1 MTKGPAFFAYDNGV
15 PKNRLGLDDAEAL
28 LSIERDLTFTR
39 MLEIRNGTAPSATRS
54 GRFDLDHLRAIH
66 QHIFQDI
73 YEWAGTTRN
82 QPMQIEGQ
90 PVQAAPLIHKDDGR
104 TPVPFVPS
112 TQVDRSMSATF
123 LQLQQQDHLRGL
135 PRSEFADRAALTF
148 SEINRAHPFME
159 GNGRTQ
165 REFMLQLAEGAG
177 HSLNFDVVSAERMS
191 IVSLEAR
198 MGDVSGM
205 QRLFQEISD
214 PQRVA
219 ALDRAQGFLD
229 QEQVNWQEMYMATAT
244 PGREYSGPVAL
255 SSPELVV
262 MRSGGDVIVAQTRD
276 VALEEGPPSG
286 TVHFTATGYGPSSQD
301 AEGQGRTRQID
312 LDHLDL

>member
-1 MTKGPAFFAYDNGV
+1 MTRGPAFFSYDNGV

-28 LSIERDLTFTR
+28 SFIERDTTFTR
-39 MLEIRNGTAPSATRS
+39 MLEIRNGTAPEATRS

-90 PVQAAPLIHKDDGR
+90 QVQAAPLIHKDDGR

-112 TQVDRSMSATF
+112 NQVDRSLKATF

-135 PRSEFADRAALTF
+135 PRAEFADRAALAF
-148 SEINRAHPFME
+148 SEINNAHPFME

-165 REFMLQLAEGAG
+165 REFMLQLAGQAG
-177 HSLNFDVVSAERMS
+177 HPLNFDVVSAERMS

-198 MGDVSGM
+198 MGDLSGM

-214 PQRVA
+214 SQRVA
-219 ALDRAQGFLD
+219 ALDKAQGFLD
-229 QEQVNWQEMYMATAT
+229 QERVNWQEMYIATAT

-255 SSPELVV
+255 SSPEVVV

-286 TVHFTATGYGPSSQD
+286 TVHFTATDYGPPDQD
-301 AEGQGRTRQID
+301 GEGQGRIRQID
-312 LDHLDL
+312 LDL

>member
-1 MTKGPAFFAYDNGV
+1 MTKGPEFFYYDDGV

-28 LSIERDLTFTR
+28 SLIERDTTFTR
-39 MLEIRNGTAPSATRS
+39 MLEIRNGTAPEATRS

-66 QHIFQDI
+66 QYTFQDI

-90 PVQAAPLIHKDDGR
+90 QVRVAPLIHKDDGL

-112 TQVDRSMSATF
+112 NQVDRSLNATF

-135 PRSEFADRAALTF
+135 PRSEFADRAARTF
-148 SEINRAHPFME
+148 SEINHAHPFME

-165 REFMLQLAEGAG
+165 REFMLQLAARAG
-177 HSLNFDVVSAERMS
+177 HPLNFDVVSAERMS

-205 QRLFQEISD
+205 GRLFQEISD

-219 ALDRAQGFLD
+219 ALDKAQGFLD
-229 QEQVNWQEMYMATAT
+229 QERVNWQKMYIATAT
-244 PGREYSGPVAL
+244 PGREYGGQVAL
-255 SSPELVV
+255 SSPEVV
-262 MRSGGDVIVAQTRD
+262 VLRSNGDVIVAQTRD
-276 VALEEGPPSG
+276 VALEGGPSG
-286 TVHFTATGYGPSSQD
+286 TVHFTATEYASSSQD

-312 LDHLDL
+312 LDL

>member
-1 MTKGPAFFAYDNGV
+1 MTKGPAFFFYDNGV

-28 LSIERDLTFTR
+28 SLIERDLTVTR
-39 MLEIRNGTAPSATRS
+39 MLEIRNGTAPDTTRS

-90 PVQAAPLIHKDDGR
+90 QVRAAPLIHKDDGL

-112 TQVDRSMSATF
+112 NQVDRSLKATL

-135 PRSEFADRAALTF
+135 PRSEFADRAARTF
-148 SEINRAHPFME
+148 SEINNAHPFMD

-165 REFMLQLAEGAG
+165 REFMLQLAEQAG
-177 HSLNFDVVSAERMS
+177 HPLNFDVVSAQRMS

-219 ALDRAQGFLD
+219 ALDKAQGFLD
-229 QEQVNWQEMYMATAT
+229 QERVNWQEMYIATAT
-244 PGREYSGPVAL
+244 PGREYSGQVAL
-255 SSPELVV
+255 SSPEVVV
-262 MRSGGDVIVAQTRD
+262 MRSEGDVIVAQTRD
-276 VALEEGPPSG
+276 LDLEGGPPSG
-286 TVHFTATGYGPSSQD
+286 TVHFTATEYGPPAQD

-312 LDHLDL
+312 LDL